1 MRRIVLVA
9 TVLVGS
15 LAFAGGGHG
24 GFHGGGGFRGGGG
37 GFRGG
42 WGGGGNFHPAR
53 APSYRSS
60 YGASYGW
67 RAPIVVAPPRVYVA
81 PRAYSYPSYRSG
93 YGTTYVQPQVVLAT
107 PDMNLLPAGAVMQLI
122 NGLTYA
128 TLNGAW
134 FFWDGARAAWV
145 VVASP

>member
-1 MRRIVLVA
+1 MKRIVLVA
-9 TVLVGS
+9 TVLVAS

-24 GFHGGGGFRGGGG
+24 GFHGGGFHGGGFRGGGG
-37 GFRGG
+37 GGH
-42 WGGGGNFHPAR
+42 FHAAR
-53 APSYRSS
+53 APSYRS
-60 YGASYGW
+60 SYGW

-81 PRAYSYPSYRSG
+81 PRVYPRAYSYPSYG
-93 YGTTYVQPQVVLAT
+93 YGYGTYVQPQVVLAA
-107 PDMNLLPAGAVMQLI
+107 PDMSLLPAGAVMQLI

-134 FFWDGARAAWV
+134 FLWDGARSAWV

>member
-1 MRRIVLVA
+1 MKRIVLVA

-24 GFHGGGGFRGGGG
+24 GFHGGGGFRGS
-37 GFRGG
+37 
-42 WGGGGNFHPAR
+42 WGGNFHAAR
-53 APSYRSS
+53 APSYQSS
-60 YGASYGW
+60 YGSSYGW

-81 PRAYSYPSYRSG
+81 PRVYPRAYSYPSYG
-93 YGTTYVQPQVVLAT
+93 YGTTYVQPQVVLAA
-107 PDMNLLPAGAVMQLI
+107 PHMNLLPAGAVLQPI

-134 FFWDGARAAWV
+134 FLWDGARCAWV